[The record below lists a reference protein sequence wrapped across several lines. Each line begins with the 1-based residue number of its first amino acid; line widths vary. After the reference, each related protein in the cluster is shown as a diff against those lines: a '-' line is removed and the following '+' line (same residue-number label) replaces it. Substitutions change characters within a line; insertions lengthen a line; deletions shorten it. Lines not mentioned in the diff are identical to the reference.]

1 MVPLF
6 FASPGREA
14 SIKTVNRCES
24 VKESLRKVFSPILN
38 TFESGDDNYAYRPS
52 HRKILIVVGTLFLV
66 LATGAMAATL
76 VAELYGGLIPVAVF
90 LAVGLVC
97 EVVGLL
103 GSDKAVARMWKSK

>member
-1 MVPLF
+1 M
-6 FASPGREA
+6 
-14 SIKTVNRCES
+14 
-24 VKESLRKVFSPILN
+24 KEFLRKVFSPILN
-38 TFESGDDNYAYRPS
+38 PFESGDDNYAYRPS
-52 HRKILIVVGTLFLV
+52 HRKILIVVGALFLV
-66 LATGAMAATL
+66 LSTGAAAGTV

>member
-6 FASPGREA
+6 FASSGCEA
-14 SIKTVNRCES
+14 STKTVNRCES

-38 TFESGDDNYAYRPS
+38 PFEAGDDNYVYRPS

-76 VAELYGGLIPVAVF
+76 VAEMYGGLIPAAVF

>member
-1 MVPLF
+1 M
-6 FASPGREA
+6 
-14 SIKTVNRCES
+14 
-24 VKESLRKVFSPILN
+24 KEFLRKVFSPILN
-38 TFESGDDNYAYRPS
+38 PFESGDDNYAYRPS
-52 HRKILIVVGTLFLV
+52 HRKTLIVVGALFLV
-66 LATGAMAATL
+66 LSTGAAAATV